1 MAEIVVCE
9 FMDQAALAEGLAG
22 FDVLYDPG
30 LVDRP
35 DELRAQVA
43 SARALIVRNR
53 TQVRGALLD
62 AAVKL
67 EAVGRL
73 GVGLDN
79 IDMEACAARGIVV
92 YPATGANDVAVAEW
106 VFGAMLVLRR
116 GTFAATSDIV
126 AGNWPREK
134 LMGRE
139 VADATLGLV
148 GFGGIAQA
156 VASRAAAFGMNVV
169 AFDPHVGADDARWT
183 QTFCRVQKLELA
195 DLLARA
201 DVISLHVPLT
211 PGTKNLIDAAA
222 LTRCKSDAIVI
233 NSARGGVVDEAAVVA
248 ALKAGK
254 LGGAALD
261 VFVAEPLKSDGGK
274 VFADC
279 PNLILTPH
287 VAGVTVEA
295 NVRVSTVTAAS
306 IAKHLRGV
314 K

>member
-1 MAEIVVCE
+1 MADIVVCE
-9 FMDQAALAEGLAG
+9 FMDTAALAEGLAG
-22 FDVLYDPG
+22 FDVFYDPG

-35 DELRAQVA
+35 DELRASVA
-43 SARALIVRNR
+43 EARALIVRNR
-53 TQVRGALLD
+53 TQVRGALLE
-62 AAVKL
+62 AAAKL

-79 IDMEACAARGIVV
+79 IDMDACAARGITV

-106 VFGAMLVLRR
+106 VFGAMLMLRR
-116 GTFAATSDIV
+116 RTFAATADVV
-126 AGNWPREK
+126 AGTWPREK

-139 VADATLGLV
+139 LAGATVGLV

-156 VASRAAAFGMNVV
+156 VAARAAAFGMNIV
-169 AFDPHVGADDARWT
+169 AFDPHVAAGDARWS
-183 QTFCRVQKLELA
+183 QSYGHIERLELP

-211 PGTKNLIDAAA
+211 DGTRNLIDAAA
-222 LTRCKSDAIVI
+222 LARCRPDAIVI

-248 ALKAGK
+248 ALKANK

-261 VFVAEPLKSDGGK
+261 VFASEPLKADSGK

-279 PNLILTPH
+279 PNLLLTPH

-295 NVRVSTVTAAS
+295 NVRVSTVTAMS
-306 IAKHLRGV
+306 IAKHLRA
-314 K
+314 KR